1 MPLTRSVYPMP
12 DFILDALIERRLMDA
27 YRARPHYQQNDY
39 IGWIIRAKQEATRQ
53 KRLTQMLDE
62 LAHGDAYMKMTY
74 HPN

>member
-1 MPLTRSVYPMP
+1 MPLLRQIYPMP
-12 DFILDALIERRLMDA
+12 DFILDALIDRRLMDA

-62 LAHGDAYMKMTY
+62 LARGDAYMKMAY
-74 HPN
+74 HSK